1 MHPALLM
8 AHGAPHPVE
17 SRSHA
22 TNAPRPHSS
31 TCHATAR
38 RIGRYLGNMNDA
50 DPDSSAHA
58 NSPPPLLAGGALV
71 GCGAGLLGAV
81 LIPWA
86 LGNALTPAPLH
97 WVLIAGISAIVAG
110 TVVVRRGV
118 RPPLTQR
125 DRGLLLGAA
134 TVVALLVA
142 GVWIGL
148 AVARQDRGHTTAHVS
163 PPSAAPQ
170 AAALPSHLV
179 PTTRLGRAVALLPRD
194 TTGLVVIPVASALS
208 RDAVPREV
216 LRQIGATTILAQA
229 AACGVVPER
238 DIEFILI
245 AQRMHDLGSVAT
257 GRPSD
262 ARNVVLV
269 AGQITRETV
278 ETCLT
283 RAGQAATVQ
292 ALGTGLVAIT
302 SSDTARAY
310 QAEFGAP
317 ASVLANPLFAR
328 HLAAIPADT
337 LAWGWM
343 DHDAMRK
350 ALPDQL
356 LPLSSLAV
364 LRAMGGGVVRVS
376 YRLSLEDEARARRVE
391 REWTAYS
398 ANLPAG
404 SLGSRIRYVRA
415 GVNVQCS
422 LMVTQ
427 DDMAEAATFLGAF
440 VRAL

>member
-1 MHPALLM
+1 MN
-8 AHGAPHPVE
+8 GA
-17 SRSHA
+17 
-22 TNAPRPHSS
+22 T
-31 TCHATAR
+31 
-38 RIGRYLGNMNDA
+38 
-50 DPDSSAHA
+50 PDSTAHA
-58 NSPPPLLAGGALV
+58 NSAPLLAGGALV
-71 GCGAGLLGAV
+71 GGGSGLLGAV

-86 LGNALTPAPLH
+86 LGNALTPAPLR
-97 WVLIAGISAIVAG
+97 WILIAAISAIGAG
-110 TVVVRRGV
+110 TVVLRRGV

-125 DRGLLLGAA
+125 DRGLLIGAA
-134 TVVALLVA
+134 IGVALLVA
-142 GVWIGL
+142 GAWIGL
-148 AVARQDRGHTTAHVS
+148 AIARQDRGHTTSHVS

-170 AAALPSHLV
+170 SAALPSHLL
-179 PTTRLGRAVALLPRD
+179 PTTRLGRALALLPRD
-194 TTGLVVIPVASALS
+194 TTALVVVPVASALT
-208 RDAVPREV
+208 RDVMPPEV
-216 LRQIGATTILAQA
+216 LSQIGATTFLAQA
-229 AACGVVPER
+229 AACGVAPER
-238 DIEFILI
+238 DIEFVLI
-245 AQRMHDLGSVAT
+245 AQRMHDIGSVAT
-257 GRPSD
+257 GRTSD
-262 ARNVVLV
+262 ARNVVLI

-283 RAGQAATVQ
+283 RAGQTATVQ

-302 SSDTARAY
+302 RSDTARAY
-310 QAEFGAP
+310 QREFGAP

-364 LRAMGGGVVRVS
+364 LRALGGGVVGVT

-391 REWTAYS
+391 REWTAHS

-415 GVNVQCS
+415 GVDVQCS
-422 LMVTQ
+422 LMVTR

-440 VRAL
+440 ARAL